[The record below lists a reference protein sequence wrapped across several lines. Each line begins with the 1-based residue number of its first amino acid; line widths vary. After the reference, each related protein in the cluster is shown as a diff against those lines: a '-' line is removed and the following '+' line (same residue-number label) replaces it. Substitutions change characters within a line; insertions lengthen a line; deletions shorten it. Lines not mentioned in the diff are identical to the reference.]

1 MESRSACGRAFV
13 ALGIVSGVVCGL
25 SAARAD
31 EDTLTEVLI
40 TASLRQTPASQL
52 PESSTV
58 LPQQELAQAGVEHF
72 GDVLAL
78 VPNLGAA
85 GGTSRP
91 RYFQLRG
98 VGEEEQYQGAP
109 NPSVGFLIDG
119 IDYSGVGMPATLF
132 DTQQIE
138 VLRGPQGTAYGANAL
153 AGLISVRTRDPGQ
166 ALEVNAEATLGDYD
180 TRGGALAVGDADAA
194 GDVGWRVVAQQ
205 YRSDGFRRNVYLG
218 RDDTNGYDEGLVRGK
233 LFLKLGDDWRA
244 DLVFMHADL
253 DNGYD
258 AWSIDNSRTTETDQ
272 PGRDA
277 QLSNGAAVTLRG
289 TALPFGELQSI
300 TSASDSHIVFSYDG
314 DWGNDAFW
322 AAQPA
327 CVPDP
332 SLCVPY
338 DFYERTLRHRRTLA
352 EDLRLIG
359 PHWVVGAY
367 LQRLTE
373 ANNLL
378 DLYNGA
384 VYNSVISDY
393 SADNLALYGQNQW
406 TLAPRWS
413 LLAGARGE
421 QRQAGYSDNNDLHFD
436 PRNRMLGGNLSLQ
449 WQRTALEQWYL
460 TLARGYKAGGFN
472 IGIDIP
478 VARQQYRPEFLWN
491 LELGLKQRSADGRFE
506 LEADVFTM
514 RRHDEQVS
522 SSVQT
527 DANDPLSYQYYT
539 DNAARGEN
547 SGVEATLRW
556 RPVPRWQ
563 LGANLGLLS
572 TRYLDFSYDVAS
584 TDASGNPVVSVRDLS
599 GRDQEY
605 APHFNV
611 QVNAEYHHPSGWF
624 GRLDAQAVDGYYFS
638 SSHDQQAPPHRL
650 VNARL
655 GYERGHWST
664 SFWVRNVFNAYYAAH
679 GFFFANE
686 PPAWV
691 EKRYVEAGDPRQLG
705 VTLRYALGGQ

>member
-1 MESRSACGRAFV
+1 MKFRVEYCRAAA
-13 ALGIVSGVVCGL
+13 ALLLFS
-25 SAARAD
+25 SPPAARAAD
-31 EDTLTEVLI
+31 DTLAEVVI
-40 TASLRQTPASQL
+40 TASLRQGPAMQL
-52 PESSTV
+52 PESATV
-58 LPQQELAQAGVEHF
+58 LQQAALEQAGVEHF
-72 GDVLAL
+72 GDVLSL

-109 NPSVGFLIDG
+109 NPSVGFLIDD

-153 AGLISVRTRDPGQ
+153 AGLISVRTRDPGKDFE
-166 ALEVNAEATLGDYD
+166 LDAEATLGDYD
-180 TRGGALAVGDADAA
+180 TRGAALAVGDSSSS
-194 GDVGWRVVAQQ
+194 GELGWRVVAQQ
-205 YRSDGFRRNVYLG
+205 YRSDGFRHNAYLG
-218 RDDTNGYDEGLVRGK
+218 RDDTNGYDEGLLRGK
-233 LFLKLGDDWRA
+233 LFLKLGENWRA

-253 DNGYD
+253 NNGYD
-258 AWSIDNSRTTETDQ
+258 AWSIDNSRVTETDQ

-277 QLSNGAAVTLRG
+277 QLSNGAAIKLRG
-289 TALPFGELQSI
+289 EGLPFGELQST
-300 TSASDSHIVFSYDG
+300 TSAADSHIVFSYDG

-332 SLCVPY
+332 SACVPY

-352 EDLRLIG
+352 QDLRLIG
-359 PHWVVGAY
+359 QDWVVGAY
-367 LQRLTE
+367 AQRLTE
-373 ANNLL
+373 DNNLL

-384 VYNSVISDY
+384 IYNSVISAY
-393 SADNLALYGQNQW
+393 SANNLALYGQYQRP
-406 TLAPRWS
+406 LGERLS
-413 LLAGARGE
+413 LLVGARAE
-421 QRQAGYSDNNDLHFD
+421 QRQATYSDSDDLHFD
-436 PRNRMLGGNLSLQ
+436 PRNNMLGGNLSLQ
-449 WQRTALEQWYL
+449 WQRTLHEQWYL

-472 IGIDIP
+472 IGTDIP
-478 VARQQYRPEFLWN
+478 AARKQFRPEFLWN
-491 LELGLKQRSADGRFE
+491 LELGIKQQSADGS
-506 LEADVFTM
+506 LDLQADVFTM
-514 RRHDEQVS
+514 RRQDEQVS

-527 DANDPLSYQYYT
+527 DASDPLSYQYYT

-547 SGVEATLRW
+547 SGLEATLHW
-556 RPVPRWQ
+556 RPAPRWQ

-572 TRYLDFSYDVAS
+572 TRYIDFSYNVAS
-584 TDASGNPVVSVRDLS
+584 TDANGDPVVAKRDLS

-611 QVNAEYHHPSGWF
+611 QLSAEYHHPSGWF
-624 GRLDAQAVDGYYFS
+624 GRVDAQAVDGYYFS
-638 SSHDQQAPPHRL
+638 SSHDQQAPSHRL
-650 VNARL
+650 VNLRL
-655 GYERGHWST
+655 GYEQGRWST

-686 PPAWV
+686 PPDWI

-705 VTLRYALGGQ
+705 VTLRYALNAQ